1 MRGCKRKD
9 NAGSHYSASA
19 ESVASG
25 DSAEHGGVERSR
37 MIIKEALSNSLGPR
51 QNAKLPSIDYLYM
64 DQDVNYNEFT
74 FYGKSIYTGMV
85 ENASTAGAS
94 LNNVADNISGSE
106 EMVLDYDY

>member
-1 MRGCKRKD
+1 MVRGCKRKD
-9 NAGSHYSASA
+9 NTGSHYSASA

-51 QNAKLPSIDYLYM
+51 QNAKLPSIDYFYI

-74 FYGKSIYTGMV
+74 FYGKSIHTGMV
-85 ENASTAGAS
+85 ENSSTARAS
-94 LNNVADNISGSE
+94 LNNVVDNILSARITF
-106 EMVLDYDY
+106 VTY